1 MPRTD
6 ISAGGAG
13 AHEAAISGTPSVTPL
28 FPLLLLETL
37 RDMDR
42 PEEVLEGE
50 DLSISMPRR
59 LGLNDVVFTQIHRFR
74 EEVKRKRLQSP
85 ATVADLIRLVI
96 RRPDADE
103 IFEEAGRRLAA
114 QAWNARSAAARR
126 MTGWTPAAL
135 RLRAARKAAARVLR
149 QVAGEG
155 KVRIDK
161 RPLAVHVDRPL
172 TVQADP
178 GGAACQVY
186 AGILAETLTR
196 YTGRPHAPEHPH
208 CLGRGGSHCEWTA
221 TAVEA

>member
-1 MPRTD
+1 M
-6 ISAGGAG
+6 
-13 AHEAAISGTPSVTPL
+13 AISGTPSVTPL

-85 ATVADLIRLVI
+85 ATVADLIRLVV

-103 IFEEAGRRLAA
+103 IFEEAGRRLAT
-114 QAWNARSAAARR
+114 QAWNARSAASRR
-126 MTGWTPAAL
+126 MTAWMPAAL

-149 QVAGEG
+149 RVTGEG
-155 KVRIDK
+155 EVRIDK

-172 TVQADP
+172 TLQADP
-178 GGAACQVY
+178 GGAACLVY

-196 YTGRPHAPEHPH
+196 YTGRPHTPRHPR

-221 TAVEA
+221 MAEE